1 MDKVIDLKKPK
12 KKRSNCDEIPT
23 LTSSEYMEYV
33 QSFFVENTRLD
44 KSIEKKMASE
54 IRKKLG
60 SYKTQDVK
68 KARYHKPSF
77 ITMDNVYEKLLTSK
91 MMCYYCNEPVCVFYT
106 SARQENQWTLERI
119 DNAFQH
125 TNENTVIACLDCNLK
140 RSTRNSEHF
149 QFAKQLT
156 IKKI

>member
-68 KARYHKPSF
+68 KSAISQTKFYYHG
-77 ITMDNVYEKLLTSK
+77 
-91 MMCYYCNEPVCVFYT
+91 
-106 SARQENQWTLERI
+106 
-119 DNAFQH
+119 
-125 TNENTVIACLDCNLK
+125 
-140 RSTRNSEHF
+140 
-149 QFAKQLT
+149 
-156 IKKI
+156 